1 MIWRPNLIKD
11 IKCLETVQRRA
22 TKFILSDY
30 SSDYR
35 VRLLS
40 LNLLPLIMQLE
51 LYDLVFFI
59 KSLKH
64 PSDSF
69 NILDFV
75 SFCSGSSRSAINQR
89 LMFPS
94 ARITSP
100 VQRHFYFSRLPHL
113 WNFLPH
119 FDLNKSIQSIK
130 SDIKAFFWKRFLETF
145 DPSKPCTFHV
155 VCPCSDALLYL
166 YPQTVTGLLV
176 SILTRPSVQPF
187 VCLFLWF
194 VPFPLVHVSSSF

>member
-1 MIWRPNLIKD
+1 M
-11 IKCLETVQRRA
+11 
-22 TKFILSDY
+22 
-30 SSDYR
+30 
-35 VRLLS
+35 
-40 LNLLPLIMQLE
+40 MQLE

-59 KSLKH
+59 KSFKN

-75 SFCSGSSRSAINQR
+75 SFGSGSSRSVINQR
-89 LMFPS
+89 LMFSS

-100 VQRHFYFSRLPHL
+100 VQRHFYFSRLPRL

-130 SDIKAFFWKRFLETF
+130 SDIKAFSGNDFWKLLILRNYAHFMLF
-145 DPSKPCTFHV
+145 ALVP
-155 VCPCSDALLYL
+155 DALLYL

-176 SILTRPSVQPF
+176 PILTRPSVQPF

-194 VPFPLVHVSSSF
+194 VPFPLVHVSSSFSVVL

>member
-1 MIWRPNLIKD
+1 MVAKKNLYTSLVRSQMSYCSMIWRPNLIKD

-40 LNLLPLIMQLE
+40 LNLLPLMMQLE

-94 ARITSP
+94 ARIRSL
-100 VQRHFYFSRLPHL
+100 VQRQF
-113 WNFLPH
+113 FLPH
-119 FDLNKSIQSIK
+119 FDLKESIQSIK

-145 DPSKPCTFHV
+145 DPTKPCTFHV
-155 VCPCSDALLYL
+155 VFPCSRCSPL
-166 YPQTVTGLLV
+166 P
-176 SILTRPSVQPF
+176 LTSN
-187 VCLFLWF
+187 CNWT
-194 VPFPLVHVSSSF
+194 VSSHTN

>member
-1 MIWRPNLIKD
+1 MLRNEASWQAIPGHSVSFRDAGTEGQFPGQSRESRDGWQVCHR
-11 IKCLETVQRRA
+11 
-22 TKFILSDY
+22 Y
-30 SSDYR
+30 
-35 VRLLS
+35 
-40 LNLLPLIMQLE
+40 
-51 LYDLVFFI
+51 I

-75 SFCSGSSRSAINQR
+75 SFCSVSSRSAINQR

-100 VQRHFYFSRLPHL
+100 VQIHFYFSRLPRL
-113 WNFLPH
+113 WNFLLH

-145 DPSKPCTFHV
+145 DPTKPC
-155 VCPCSDALLYL
+155 C
-166 YPQTVTGLLV
+166 
-176 SILTRPSVQPF
+176 
-187 VCLFLWF
+187 CLPL
-194 VPFPLVHVSSSF
+194 FPMLFFTSTLKL

>member
-1 MIWRPNLIKD
+1 M
-11 IKCLETVQRRA
+11 
-22 TKFILSDY
+22 
-30 SSDYR
+30 
-35 VRLLS
+35 
-40 LNLLPLIMQLE
+40 MQLE

-94 ARITSP
+94 ARIISP
-100 VQRHFYFSRLPHL
+100 VQRHFYFSRLPRL

-119 FDLNKSIQSIK
+119 FDLNKSMQSIK

-145 DPSKPCTFHV
+145 DPTKPCTFHV
-155 VCPCSDALLYL
+155 VCPCSRL

-176 SILTRPSVQPF
+176 PILTRPSVQPF
-187 VCLFLWF
+187 VCLFLFLFLSF
-194 VPFPLVHVSSSF
+194 VSVVHLRLYCKAIIIIIIIILQLK